1 MKRLLI
7 ILAVLI
13 AVFGIASYIMNSNP
27 LRVADEPSGETVVLI
42 HGLARGNVA
51 MKTMAKRI
59 VAAGFNVQQVGYKS
73 MGETPELVLADVTEQ
88 INACCSKLTTPVHL
102 VGHSLGGIL
111 ARAYLGE
118 NKLPGLKSVVLIGS
132 PNKGTPIVDAF
143 KESWWMNIVGD
154 VALSLN
160 TDTDPDNKGFLSTLK
175 APDYPLGVIAGVV
188 DEGGLFSDTIP
199 GDDDGLVPLESTK
212 VEGMNDFI
220 ILDVGHGKMRDDE
233 TVIMQMLH
241 YLKEGKFKH

>member
-1 MKRLLI
+1 MKRISI
-7 ILAVLI
+7 ILAALI
-13 AVFGIASYIMNSNP
+13 AVFSLVSYTMNWNP
-27 LRVADEPSGETVVLI
+27 LRVAKDSSGETVVLI

-51 MKTMAKRI
+51 MKTMAKRL

-73 MGETPELVLADVTEQ
+73 MGETPELVLNDVSEQ
-88 INACCSKLTTPVHL
+88 INACCAKLTTPVHL
-102 VGHSLGGIL
+102 VGHSLGGIM
-111 ARAYLGE
+111 ARAYLG
-118 NKLPGLKSVVLIGS
+118 NHSLPNLKSVVLIGS

-143 KESWWMNIVGD
+143 KESWWMNVVGD

-160 TDTDPDNKGFLSTLK
+160 TENKGFLSTLK

-188 DEGGLFSDTIP
+188 KEGGLFSDKIP

-233 TVIMQMLH
+233 TVMAQLIH

>member
-1 MKRLLI
+1 MKRLSI
-7 ILAVLI
+7 ISLVLI
-13 AVFGIASYIMNSNP
+13 AIFGIASYIMNSNP
-27 LRVADEPSGETVVLI
+27 LRVAKDSSGETVVLI
-42 HGLARGNVA
+42 HGLARGNIA
-51 MKTMAKRI
+51 MKAMAKRI
-59 VAAGFNVQQVGYKS
+59 VAAGYNVQQVGYKS
-73 MGETPELVLADVTEQ
+73 MGETPELVLNDVTEQ
-88 INACCSKLTTPVHL
+88 INACCATLETPVHL

-118 NKLPGLKSVVLIGS
+118 NSLPNLKSVVLIGS

-143 KESWWMNIVGD
+143 KEKWWMKLVGD

-160 TDTDPDNKGFLSTLK
+160 TENKGFLNSLK

-188 DEGGLFSDTIP
+188 KEGGLFSDDIP

-220 ILDVGHGKMRDDE
+220 ILNVGHGKMRDDE
-233 TVIMQMLH
+233 TVIAQLLH